1 MKTAKGQQH
10 WSFSLPASPFA
21 SADSKSARN
30 SAVTAK
36 PHFAKNLYRCG
47 AAGINEVASASM
59 REGGGRSNLRSRSA
73 MYYNSWVTSGALHAF
88 VTVPRSRFA
97 DFSEV
102 VLPTRVDGDNREDNR
117 LAGKTRLRLRE
128 REYHDRLDAHRR
140 IERVRSTRSEW
151 FQGDLTA
158 VTNMLRAIGTGTFY
172 RMEDDKIVEQTVL
185 TRNKDLKTT
194 RVRHRRSHRLDLTR
208 LSRESQDLIRASPN
222 LLGQIAG
229 FAAEP
234 GVQFVRLS
242 RARTRSQNKRKQ
254 I

>member
-1 MKTAKGQQH
+1 MGDQIGLYIISQ
-10 WSFSLPASPFA
+10 
-21 SADSKSARN
+21 
-30 SAVTAK
+30 
-36 PHFAKNLYRCG
+36 KNLTPPFDRDHFRCG

-73 MYYNSWVTSGALHAF
+73 MYFNSWVTSGLVHAF

-97 DFSEV
+97 DYSEV
-102 VLPTRVDGDNREDNR
+102 VLPTRVAGDNREDNR

-140 IERVRSTRSEW
+140 IERVRSSRSEW
-151 FQGDLTA
+151 FRGGLTA

-172 RMEDDKIVEQTVL
+172 RMENDTIVEQTVL

-194 RVRHRRSHRLDLTR
+194 RVNHRRSPRLDLTR
-208 LSRESQDLIRASPN
+208 LSRESQDLIRSSPR

-234 GVQFVRLS
+234 GVQYIRLS